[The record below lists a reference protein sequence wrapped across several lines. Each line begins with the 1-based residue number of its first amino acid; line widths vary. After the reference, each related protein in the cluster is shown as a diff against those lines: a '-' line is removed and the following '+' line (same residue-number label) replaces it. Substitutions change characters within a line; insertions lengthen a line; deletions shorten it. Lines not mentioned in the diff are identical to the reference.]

1 MFLLLP
7 LHADVH
13 TIMMD
18 PLGALY
24 IAVDDSLMAISDADY
39 CGCHDTRKGNSL
51 RGLVKE
57 QFRSV
62 DVLCV
67 LRKS

>member
-1 MFLLLP
+1 MSILLP
-7 LHADVH
+7 SHADVL

-39 CGCHDTRKGNSL
+39 CGCQLSSHTKGKFPTWPGN
-51 RGLVKE
+51 
-57 QFRSV
+57 SV

>member
-1 MFLLLP
+1 
-7 LHADVH
+7 
-13 TIMMD
+13 MMN

-39 CGCHDTRKGNSL
+39 CGCQLSSHTKRKFPTWPGN
-51 RGLVKE
+51 
-57 QFRSV
+57 SV